1 MFKKCYKK
9 QYLIPF
15 LLAFVFVMV
24 PVTLVYAQGNGTSIS
39 GDEICGG
46 SASTKCTL
54 NDLKTIT
61 SKVLTFV
68 IGIGLPLTII
78 FITYRFVMAWFAL
91 QQGNANAYKE
101 ALAKSRDAAI
111 GFFLIVALA
120 GGLLFTLLK
129 FLGVKGGFLESLP
142 FLSTI
147 INVLVPHA
155 YAQASSTVTVAVVT
169 CDSAFSLLG
178 VCSLYDFILS
188 ILRLVMRF
196 FIYPAL
202 IVIWVWTGFAFVTA
216 QGNPGKLSKAK
227 KWLMWAV
234 VTTLVIFMLQMFL
247 LAARGTVQ
255 KILYQPSFTPS
266 TISLNTYTLPSV
278 MLDVFG
284 VEKAYAQASYSNEGR
299 NAVLAQSPI
308 LESNCNATNMGVA
321 CIVSG
326 RGDSG
331 KCAERD
337 VGVESMRYY
346 CRSDRAGAACPTGQT
361 SYVTGNGTACL
372 PDAEVQRLIQAAE
385 ERYQSSAAGQLNSN
399 GSQSTTNTNTQQPS
413 GAAPSAQ
420 AASTAVVAVATCDS
434 AFNLLGVCSLYDFIL
449 SILRLVMRFFIY
461 PALIVIWVWTGFA
474 FVTAQGNPEGLNKAK
489 KWLMWAFVTTL
500 VIFMLQA
507 FLVAARGTVQKI
519 LPVAPASQT
528 TNTNTNTNSNSNN
541 APAPGTP
548 GAVCTKPNGM
558 YGRTGANG
566 GCF

>member
-1 MFKKCYKK
+1 MKKMFKKLYKK

-24 PVTLVYAQGNGTSIS
+24 PISLLYAQGNGTSIS
-39 GDEICGG
+39 GDEICG
-46 SASTKCTL
+46 SSSSTKCTL
-54 NDLKTIT
+54 DHLKIIT
-61 SKVLTFV
+61 GKVLTFV

-142 FLSTI
+142 FLSSV

-155 YAQASSTVTVAVVT
+155 YAQAT
-169 CDSAFSLLG
+169 
-178 VCSLYDFILS
+178 
-188 ILRLVMRF
+188 
-196 FIYPAL
+196 
-202 IVIWVWTGFAFVTA
+202 
-216 QGNPGKLSKAK
+216 
-227 KWLMWAV
+227 
-234 VTTLVIFMLQMFL
+234 
-247 LAARGTVQ
+247 
-255 KILYQPSFTPS
+255 
-266 TISLNTYTLPSV
+266 
-278 MLDVFG
+278 
-284 VEKAYAQASYSNEGR
+284 
-299 NAVLAQSPI
+299 
-308 LESNCNATNMGVA
+308 
-321 CIVSG
+321 
-326 RGDSG
+326 
-331 KCAERD
+331 
-337 VGVESMRYY
+337 
-346 CRSDRAGAACPTGQT
+346 
-361 SYVTGNGTACL
+361 
-372 PDAEVQRLIQAAE
+372 
-385 ERYQSSAAGQLNSN
+385 
-399 GSQSTTNTNTQQPS
+399 
-413 GAAPSAQ
+413 
-420 AASTAVVAVATCDS
+420 STATSTFVVAVATCDS